1 MNGFSRML
9 AVAGIALLLTGCARN
24 GPLDFRSV
32 QPWERGTLAKDSMR
46 LEGDPVDA
54 YVDEHTY
61 FSKEASTGGS
71 GVGAGGCGC
80 N

>member
-1 MNGFSRML
+1 MSRWPRTL
-9 AVAGIALLLTGCARN
+9 AIAGIGLLLAGCARN
-24 GPLDFRSV
+24 GPLDFRDV
-32 QPWERGTLAKDSMR
+32 QAWERGTLAKDSMR

>member
-1 MNGFSRML
+1 MRGARRTVLPLL
-9 AVAGIALLLTGCARN
+9 AALLLSACANN
-24 GPLDFRSV
+24 GPMDFRKV
-32 QPWERGTLAKDSMR
+32 KAWERGTLAEESMR
-46 LEGDPVDA
+46 LGGDPVDA